1 MSPDEY
7 ISRLLHQFKNNAINA
22 NELALIDGVLY
33 VSETHIRSIAPLEE
47 PRLMETG
54 LLIFLY
60 GQEASMKNSAFRAM
74 TGNGMFS

>member
-1 MSPDEY
+1 MSTFPDSC
-7 ISRLLHQFKNNAINA
+7 ISSKIMPLMLMNW
-22 NELALIDGVLY
+22 LLIDGVLY